1 MSFTNAYAIASTF
14 DGKVTLALV
23 HSGNTRSAI
32 TKFLF
37 NHHVHAVDCECKK
50 ILKRDHVNVYEV
62 FATIPFQLYVRK
74 INIKDDF
81 NSFDDLL
88 SHATASGNT
97 SNSQNYSGMI
107 SGHIPDILTLESLN
121 PKTT

>member
-1 MSFTNAYAIASTF
+1 
-14 DGKVTLALV
+14 
-23 HSGNTRSAI
+23 
-32 TKFLF
+32 
-37 NHHVHAVDCECKK
+37 VDCECKK